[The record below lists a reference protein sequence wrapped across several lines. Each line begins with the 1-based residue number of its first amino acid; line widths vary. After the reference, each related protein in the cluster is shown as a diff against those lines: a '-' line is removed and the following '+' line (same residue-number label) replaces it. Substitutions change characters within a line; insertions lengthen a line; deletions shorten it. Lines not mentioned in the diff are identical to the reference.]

1 VSNSLKWNLGNNI
14 EITWQDQTG
23 KKIIRSVTLPT
34 LEGKRGFLSVSI
46 KNKPN
51 GAHDSSFV

>member
-1 VSNSLKWNLGNNI
+1 MTGPNGQEDNPSL
-14 EITWQDQTG
+14 
-23 KKIIRSVTLPT
+23 TLPA
-34 LEGKRGFLSVSI
+34 LEGKGGILGVSI